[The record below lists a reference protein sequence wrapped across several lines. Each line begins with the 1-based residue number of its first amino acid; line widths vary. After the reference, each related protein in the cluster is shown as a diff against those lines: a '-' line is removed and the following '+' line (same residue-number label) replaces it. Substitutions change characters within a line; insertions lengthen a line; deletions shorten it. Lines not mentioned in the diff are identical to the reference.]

1 MFAAIGR
8 LAATRARGVLIIALL
23 ALIAAAV
30 VGFTVFDKL
39 KPDGFTD
46 PNAES
51 TQVQSTVDRNFGG
64 DVDVVAMVTAKT
76 GFVDDADARAVGS
89 DLAARIKADPNVTD
103 AVSYWQTHA
112 PSLRST
118 DGRNALIAVKLKD
131 SGVDATETFV
141 DKYAASGPAY
151 QVTFGGLSMMYV
163 DANKQVGKDLGLAEG
178 IAVPIIL
185 ILLVFAFG
193 SLVAACLP
201 LLIGAVTV
209 FGTFAALS
217 GIASAT
223 DVSVYSINLTTALS
237 LGLAVDYALLMVS
250 RFREEL
256 AGGRDVHAAV
266 VRTVQTAGRTIA
278 FSGATVT
285 VALAVLTVF
294 PLYFLR
300 SFAYAGI
307 AVVLLAMFTSI
318 VVLPA
323 LLKVLGRRV
332 NAGRLPWFK
341 KTPTTVSP
349 FWRRVADVVT
359 ARPVLC
365 ALPVIALLALG
376 AIPLLHAEFG
386 TPDDRV
392 LPTTAQT
399 RIVGDQLR
407 THFPDDTS
415 NAVEVV
421 VSDQVSGTA
430 VGQYAQQLSKLPDV
444 SGVQSSAGDFATGTA
459 KGITP
464 ADATL
469 SKPGVQRFEVITA
482 DDSRSAS
489 AQDLVRTIRSTA
501 GPTGVRPQVG
511 GPAAVLLDS
520 KYAISSRLPLTIGL
534 IALSTFILLF
544 LFTGSVLQPIRALV
558 FNVLGLSAT
567 VGLMVLIFQ
576 KGWLSDFLGF
586 TPMPLDTSMLMLLF
600 CIAFGLSMDY
610 EVFVLSRIKEGHDL
624 GHDRRSA
631 VVDGL
636 SHTGRIVST
645 AAVLIGV
652 NFFAF
657 GTGGVSFIKLF
668 GIGTGVAILVDAT
681 LIRGVL
687 VPAGM
692 RLLGKAAWWAPGP
705 LRKLHNK
712 IGLAEA
718 APAEPVEP
726 AESAESTESTAAPAK
741 PHATVG

>member
-1 MFAAIGR
+1 MFTAIGR
-8 LAATRARGVLIIALL
+8 FAATRARGI
-23 ALIAAAV
+23 LIAALIVLIGAAA
-30 VGFTVFDKL
+30 VGFTAFGKL

-46 PNAES
+46 PAAES
-51 TQVQSTVDRNFGG
+51 SKVQDVIDNEFGG
-64 DVDVVAMVTAKT
+64 DVDVVAMISARSGT
-76 GFVDDADARAVGS
+76 VDDSVVSTPAT
-89 DLAARIKADPNVTD
+89 DLATRIADDPAVSSS
-103 AVSYWQTHA
+103 VSYWETKA
-112 PSLRST
+112 PSLRSD
-118 DGRNALIAVKLKD
+118 DGDYALIAIKLVD
-131 SGVDATETFV
+131 DDQDATEAFAE
-141 DKYAASGPAY
+141 KYADDTSAAY
-151 QVTFGGLSMMYV
+151 TLTFGGPKMMAV
-163 DANKQVGKDLGLAEG
+163 DSGTQVGKDLALAEG

-193 SLVAACLP
+193 SLVAASLP

-223 DVSVYSINLTTALS
+223 DVSIYSINLTTALS

-256 AGGRDVHAAV
+256 TAGRSVADSV
-266 VRTVQTAGRTIA
+266 VRTVQTAGRTIV
-278 FSGATVT
+278 FSALTVA

-300 SFAYAGI
+300 SFAYSGI
-307 AVVLLAMFTSI
+307 AVVLIAMITSV

-323 LLKVLGRRV
+323 LLKVLGYRV

-341 KTPTTVSP
+341 KTPSAVSP
-349 FWRRVADVVT
+349 FWRGVASTVT
-359 ARPVLC
+359 SRPVLC
-365 ALPVIALLALG
+365 SLPVIALLVIGAL
-376 AIPLLHAEFG
+376 PVLKAEFG

-392 LPTTAQT
+392 LPTTTQT
-399 RIVGDQLR
+399 RQVGDTLR
-407 THFPDDTS
+407 AHFPDDSSRAIQVIVNDT
-415 NAVEVV
+415 
-421 VSDQVSGTA
+421 VSQQQVAG
-430 VGQYAQQLSKLPDV
+430 YAAELSRLPDV
-444 SGVQSSAGDFATGTA
+444 ARVDSSAGSFKDGVTPGATPPDAAMG
-459 KGITP
+459 K
-464 ADATL
+464 AD
-469 SKPGVQRFEVITA
+469 VQRFAVITE
-482 DDSRSAS
+482 DEPRSDA
-489 AQDLVRTIRSTA
+489 AQSLVRTIRDTA
-501 GPTGVRPQVG
+501 GPTTVEPQVG

-520 KYAISSRLPLTIGL
+520 KAAIGERLPLTAGL

-567 VGLMVLIFQ
+567 IGVMVLIFQ
-576 KGWLSDFLGF
+576 EGWLSDFLGF

-624 GHDRRSA
+624 GLDRRAS
-631 VVDGL
+631 VVEGL

-645 AAVLIGV
+645 AAVLIAV

-657 GTGGVSFIKLF
+657 GTGGVSFLQMF
-668 GIGTGVAILVDAT
+668 GLGTALAIMIDAT

-692 RLLGKAAWWAPGP
+692 RLLGKAAWWSPKP
-705 LRKLHNK
+705 LRWLHSK
-712 IGLAEA
+712 IGLSESTPPEPPET
-718 APAEPVEP
+718 PAEQ
-726 AESAESTESTAAPAK
+726 K
-741 PHATVG
+741 PRVTVG

>member
-8 LAATRARGVLIIALL
+8 FAATRARGTLIV
-23 ALIAAAV
+23 ALILLIGAAAV
-30 VGFTVFDKL
+30 GFTAFGKL
-39 KPDGFTD
+39 KPEGFDD
-46 PNAES
+46 PAAES
-51 TQVQSTVDRNFGG
+51 SKVQRVIDDEFGG
-64 DVDVVAMVTAKT
+64 DVDVVAMVSTT
-76 GFVDDADARAVGS
+76 LGTVDDTTVS
-89 DLAARIKADPNVTD
+89 TD
-103 AVSYWQTHA
+103 AAALATRIADDPEVAESVSYWETKA
-112 PSLRST
+112 PSLRSD
-118 DGRNALIAVKLKD
+118 DGRHGLIAIKLVHD
-131 SGVDATETFV
+131 DQDATEAFY
-141 DKYAASGPAY
+141 DKYADSGTSTFDL
-151 QVTFGGLSMMYV
+151 TFGGEKMMAV
-163 DANKQVGKDLGLAEG
+163 DSGAQVGKDLALAEG

-193 SLVAACLP
+193 SLVAAALP

-223 DVSVYSINLTTALS
+223 DVSIYSINLTTALS

-256 AGGRDVHAAV
+256 TAGRDVHDAV
-266 VRTVQTAGRTIA
+266 VRTVQTAGRTIV
-278 FSGATVT
+278 FSALTVA

-300 SFAYAGI
+300 SFAYSGI
-307 AVVLLAMFTSI
+307 AVVLIAMITSV

-323 LLKVLGRRV
+323 LLRVLGYRV

-341 KTPTTVSP
+341 KTPSAVSP
-349 FWRRVADVVT
+349 FWRKVASVVT

-365 ALPVIALLALG
+365 ALPVIAILVVG
-376 AIPLLHAEFG
+376 ASPVLKAEFG

-392 LPTTAQT
+392 LPTATQT
-399 RIVGDQLR
+399 RQVGDTLR
-407 THFPDDTS
+407 AHFPDDS
-415 NAVEVV
+415 SRAIQVIVPDSLSQAEVEN
-421 VSDQVSGTA
+421 
-430 VGQYAQQLSKLPDV
+430 YAAGLSRLADV
-444 SGVQSSAGDFATGTA
+444 ARVDSSAGPFVDGDTRGP
-459 KGITP
+459 TP
-464 ADATL
+464 ADAAMGRTDT
-469 SKPGVQRFEVITA
+469 QRFAVITE
-482 DDSRSAS
+482 DEPRSDN
-489 AQDLVRTIRSTA
+489 AQNLVRTIRDAA
-501 GPTGVRPQVG
+501 GPTGVTPQVG
-511 GPAAVLLDS
+511 GPAAVLMDS
-520 KYAISSRLPLTIGL
+520 KDAIGSRLPMTAGL

-567 VGLMVLIFQ
+567 IGVMVLIFQ
-576 KGWLSDFLGF
+576 EGWLSDFLGF

-624 GHDRRSA
+624 GLDRRTA
-631 VVDGL
+631 VVEGL

-645 AAVLIGV
+645 AAVLIAV

-657 GTGGVSFIKLF
+657 GTGGVSFLQMF
-668 GIGTGVAILVDAT
+668 GIGTGLAIVIDAT

-692 RLLGKAAWWAPGP
+692 RLLGRAAWWSPKP
-705 LRKLHNK
+705 LRWLHNK
-712 IGLAEA
+712 IGLAES
-718 APAEPVEP
+718 APPEDPKP
-726 AESAESTESTAAPAK
+726 AMEKK
-741 PHATVG
+741 PRATVG